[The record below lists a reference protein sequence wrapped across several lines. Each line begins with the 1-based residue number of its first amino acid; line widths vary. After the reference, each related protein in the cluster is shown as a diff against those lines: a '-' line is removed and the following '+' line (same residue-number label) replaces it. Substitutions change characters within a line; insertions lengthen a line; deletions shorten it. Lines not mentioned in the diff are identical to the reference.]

1 VDGKLLTIKR
11 EVTSWSGVQE
21 EREASGTV
29 ALRYGEHELGRL
41 DLADG
46 TADLPVPQEIRDDLL
61 LEGRAEPH
69 RAGSEDLVSYPVEG
83 EEDLAVVLEILGAN
97 YDRARG
103 AAGEER
109 NLP

>member
-1 VDGKLLTIKR
+1 MDGKLLTIKR

-21 EREASGTV
+21 ERDASGTV

-46 TADLPVPQEIRDDLL
+46 TADLPVPQEIHDDLL
-61 LEGRAEPH
+61 LEGQAKPH
-69 RAGSEDLVSYPVEG
+69 RAGSEDLEF
-83 EEDLAVVLEILGAN
+83 LGAN